1 MWLPEKG
8 WTQTRY
14 MPKLRDYRGRLAEIP
29 FDFHELV
36 GALAPRQ
43 VLIIAPLQ
51 DHNFKAGSVGR
62 IAKAAR
68 EVFALYGKPDALHI
82 EHPDCA
88 HEFPPEMREKA
99 YVLLDKTLR

>member
-36 GALAPRQ
+36 GALAPGQ

-51 DHNFKAGSVGR
+51 DHNFKADSVGR

-88 HEFPPEMREKA
+88 HDFPPEMREKA
-99 YVLLDKTLR
+99 YVLFDKTLR